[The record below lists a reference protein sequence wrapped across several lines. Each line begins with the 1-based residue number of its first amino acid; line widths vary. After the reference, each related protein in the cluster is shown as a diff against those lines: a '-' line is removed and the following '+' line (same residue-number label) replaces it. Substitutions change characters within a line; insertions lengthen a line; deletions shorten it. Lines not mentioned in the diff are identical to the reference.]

1 MSTER
6 LRVELGPRSY
16 DIVIGSGVLRQAG
29 ALLQEAIGQRRLII
43 VTDDHVAHHH
53 LAALQLGL
61 DAAGYQHA
69 AVIIRPGEASKDLR
83 RFPELAERLLDHNPD
98 RGTVLVAFGGGV
110 VGDLTGF
117 AAATLLRGLDFVQVP
132 TSLLAQIDSSV
143 GGKTGVDTRHGKN
156 LVGAFHQPRLVL
168 ADLDVLKTLP
178 ARELGSGYAEIVKTA
193 ALGDAGFF
201 AELERIGDTVLALQ
215 PDALASTIARSCAMK
230 AEVVAEDEREAGRR
244 AQLNLGH
251 TFGHALEAET
261 GFGGDLLHGEAVSIG
276 LVLAAELSVA
286 RGRLDPGSARRLRH
300 HLDRAGLPVSMEE
313 VPGAPFAAARL
324 IAHMGHDKKAANGK
338 LVFVLLD
345 AIGQAVIAKDVTLAQ
360 VEAVLKADGAT

>member
-1 MSTER
+1 MTGR
-6 LRVELGPRSY
+6 LTVELGQRSY
-16 DIVIGSGVLRQAG
+16 DIVIGSGLLRQAG
-29 ALLQEAIGQRRLII
+29 ALLQDVIGKRRLII
-43 VTDDHVAHHH
+43 VSDDHVAHHH
-53 LAALQLGL
+53 LTALQLGL
-61 DAAGYQHA
+61 DEAGYQHA

-117 AAATLLRGLDFVQVP
+117 AAATLLRGLDVVQVP

-178 ARELGSGYAEIVKTA
+178 ARELGAGYAEIVKTA

-201 AELERIGDTVLALQ
+201 AELERLGDAVLALD
-215 PDALASTIARSCAMK
+215 PDALANVIARSCAMK
-230 AEVVAEDEREAGRR
+230 AAIVAEDEREAGRR
-244 AQLNLGH
+244 ALLNLGH

-286 RGRLDPGSARRLRH
+286 LGRLDTGSASRLKN
-300 HLDRAGLPVSMEE
+300 HLDHAGLPVSMDE
-313 VPGAPFAAARL
+313 VPGAPFAAAWL
-324 IAHMGHDKKAANGK
+324 IGHMAHDKKVADGK
-338 LVFVLLD
+338 LVFVLLE
-345 AIGQAVIAKDVTLAQ
+345 ALGQAVIARDVPPAAI
-360 VEAVLKADGAT
+360 EAVLKADGAT